1 MEKKKEEEEDPDV
14 SKGMDDLNMKGKIL
28 ITVSISGFIIIVVA
42 ITIALLSWYINRQN
56 LQNTIELNSIN

>member
-1 MEKKKEEEEDPDV
+1 MEKKKEEDPDV
-14 SKGMDDLNMKGKIL
+14 SKGMDDLKMKGKIL

-56 LQNTIELNSIN
+56 PQNTIELNSIN